1 VRCDGPPQSTLPPQQ
16 PYTLPRELTK
26 ASLPDYVIEP
36 PDILVINAQKVV
48 PLPTAKLEPLD
59 SVVITAKA
67 PLPNEPLSGEY
78 VIEPNGRVNLGPKY
92 GTVALAGLTVD
103 EAKAAVEKQLG
114 ELLGDPTVYFAP
126 SRMRVPQQIIGEHLV
141 RPDGKVSL
149 GSYGFVYVT
158 GMTVVQARQAIEA
171 HLSQYLQTPEVSVD
185 VAAYNSKIIYVI
197 SDGGGAGQTVLRLP
211 VTGNETVLDAVAQ
224 TGGLSPVASQR
235 RIWVARPAPSPAK
248 GVQILPVDWV
258 GITTEAR
265 TDTNYQLF
273 PGDRLFIQS
282 QPLVKADTAM
292 ARVFAPFERVFGFSL
307 LGTGLYRGFRT
318 LNSATGTGGG
328 F

>member
-1 VRCDGPPQSTLPPQQ
+1 VSH
-16 PYTLPRELTK
+16 
-26 ASLPDYVIEP
+26 PDYVIEP
-36 PDILVINAQKVV
+36 PDILVINAPKVV
-48 PLPTAKLEPLD
+48 PLPPYKLEPLD
-59 SVVITAKA
+59 TVVITAKA
-67 PLPNEPLSGEY
+67 PLPNEPLAGEV
-78 VIEPNGRVNLGPKY
+78 VIEPDGRVNLGPKY
-92 GTVALAGLTVD
+92 GTVSLAGLTVD

-114 ELLGDPTVYFAP
+114 ELLGDPTVYVAP
-126 SRMRVPQQIIGEHLV
+126 ARTKVPQQIVGEHLV

-149 GSYGFVYVT
+149 GSYGAVHVT
-158 GMTVVQARQAIEA
+158 GMTIAQAKQSIEA
-171 HLSQYLQTPEVSVD
+171 HLSRFLQSPEVSVD

-248 GVQILPVDWV
+248 GVQILPVDWI
-258 GITTEAR
+258 GISTEAR

-292 ARVFAPFERVFGFSL
+292 ARAFAPFERVFGFSL
-307 LGTGLYRGFRT
+307 LGTGLYRTVRT
-318 LNSATGTGGG
+318 LNSVNGTGNGG